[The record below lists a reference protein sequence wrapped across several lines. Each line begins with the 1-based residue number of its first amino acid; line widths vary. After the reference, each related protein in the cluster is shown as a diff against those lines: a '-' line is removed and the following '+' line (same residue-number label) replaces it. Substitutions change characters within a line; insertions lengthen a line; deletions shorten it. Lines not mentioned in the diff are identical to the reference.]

1 MQVKILFYFVVYGLA
16 GNKSD
21 LYLKSTVN
29 EGEARRYADEINAVF
44 ANTSALTN
52 SGINELYEELAEKFI
67 KEQKDKKVDSRI
79 SIDIKKKKGT
89 CCRGTKEKKHEIRI
103 TRVSEGIDC

>member
-52 SGINELYEELAEKFI
+52 SGINELYEELAEKVFSSSQK
-67 KEQKDKKVDSRI
+67 KEKDERI
-79 SIDIKKKKGT
+79 QINVKKKKGG
-89 CCRGTKEKKHEIRI
+89 CCHSKKESKRP
-103 TRVSEGIDC
+103 TMLSEGADC